1 MRYHQSRALVGWVIV
16 LGLVGCGPVGASGG
30 DDHGNGGG
38 NGAWDAAGQLDAAW
52 PPQGQP
58 DGGTDPASCHAQTF
72 EPTRAGDPDIMLV
85 VDMSTSM
92 DDGTQSPSIYDVTTQ
107 AIGQTITNLGPSA
120 PIAWGLIFF
129 PVDGACGGATAPSV
143 QVALGNGAQVV
154 SAIQAATPNGST
166 PTHKGINLATS
177 YLGGLNDGRGHYI
190 LLATDGA
197 PNCDPGDT
205 QPISTKRCQSDADC
219 AATEFCYL
227 VPPLG
232 GLCELRPLDL
242 AVHSIENALAA
253 GIKTFVVG
261 LSIDAASLDTLNRMA
276 DAGGAAQP
284 GANRFYPANDQATLA
299 AALAS
304 ITSEVISCTFALDS
318 PPLDMSYVYVSVG
331 GAAVSQDPS
340 HANGWD
346 ITATTLTF
354 YGAACQ
360 ALQANPDSVSI
371 VYGCPPVS

>member
-1 MRYHQSRALVGWVIV
+1 MRHCSARVLLGWVV
-16 LGLVGCGPVGASGG
+16 ALGLAGCGPVGAAGG
-30 DDHGNGGG
+30 ADDDHGAT
-38 NGAWDAAGQLDAAW
+38 GAHDAAAPADAAW
-52 PPQGQP
+52 HPPTQP
-58 DGGTDPASCHAQTF
+58 DGGSDPAACHQQTF
-72 EPTRAGDPDIMLV
+72 QPTKAGDPDIMLV

-92 DDGTQSPSIYDVTTQ
+92 DDGSQSPSIYDVTTQ
-107 AIGQTITNLGPSA
+107 AIGQTITNLGPAA

-129 PVDGACGGATAPSV
+129 PVDGACGGPTAPSV
-143 QVALGNGAQVV
+143 DVAVGDGAQIV
-154 SAIQAATPNGST
+154 SAIQATTPKGST

-177 YLGGLNDGRGHYI
+177 YLGGLNDGRSHYI

-205 QPISTKRCQSDADC
+205 QPIPTKRCQSDADC

-242 AVHSIENALAA
+242 AVHSIEDALAA

-261 LSIDAASLDTLNRMA
+261 LSIDSASTDTLNRMA
-276 DAGGAAQP
+276 DAGGAAQS
-284 GANRFYPANDQATLA
+284 GTTRFYPAGDQATLE
-299 AALAS
+299 AALSS

-318 PPLDMSYVYVSVG
+318 PPLDMSYVYVDVG
-331 GAAVSQDPS
+331 GSSVAQDPS
-340 HANGWD
+340 HADGWD
-346 ITATTLTF
+346 VTASTLTF

-360 ALQANPDSVSI
+360 ALQANPDSVQV